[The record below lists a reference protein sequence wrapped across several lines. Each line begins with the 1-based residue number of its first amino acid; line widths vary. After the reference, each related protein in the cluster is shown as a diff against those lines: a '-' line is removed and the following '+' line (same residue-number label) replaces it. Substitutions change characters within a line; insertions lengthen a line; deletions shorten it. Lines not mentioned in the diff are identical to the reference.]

1 MFNITFQQVEAFL
14 AVGMYAN
21 LSKAAQAMYISQSA
35 LSKML
40 QRFEEGIDVR
50 LLVRSNQGISF
61 TDEGRFLYS
70 KLTTLF
76 QSIND
81 TIKTAQNLTEADIK
95 TIRIVMPSSFDAS
108 TDFDVLRRIIG
119 VYQEKYPDVILDRTL
134 YDFGDLRR
142 VLELGETDLAFAQD
156 FTVVDMKDIAY
167 KRVTKFE
174 LCIAA
179 SAEHRIC
186 EESALNTDLLQNEY
200 FYTVPIPGNVNEFS
214 YTLSRCRKLG
224 FIPKGLKFVP
234 NMQTL
239 VYNVR
244 QKNGVAICGRYDLLG
259 FDDIKYYPLPEP
271 ENQSDIVVAW
281 KNGKLTGE
289 AQNFINLLPEGETF
303 ISA

>member
-1 MFNITFQQVEAFL
+1 MYNITFQQVEAFL

-21 LSKAAQAMYISQSA
+21 LSKAAQAMFISQSA

-40 QRFEEGIDVR
+40 QRFEEGIDVQ
-50 LLVRSNQGISF
+50 LFIRSNQGVSF

-76 QSIND
+76 QGIND
-81 TIKTAQNLTEADIK
+81 TIKTAQNLTEADIR
-95 TIRIVMPSSFDAS
+95 TVRIVMPSSYDA
-108 TDFDVLRRIIG
+108 TADYGMLHNIIDI
-119 VYQEKYPDVILDRTL
+119 YKEKYPDVFLNPTL

-142 VLELGETDLAFAQD
+142 VLELGETDLAIAQD
-156 FTVVDMKDIAY
+156 FTVEDIKDLAY
-167 KRVTKFE
+167 KRITKFE
-174 LCIAA
+174 LCIAV
-179 SAEHRIC
+179 SKSHRIS
-186 EESALNTDLLQNEY
+186 EEDELNAELLQNEY

-214 YTLSRCRKLG
+214 YTYARCRRLG

-259 FDDIKYYPLPEP
+259 FGDIKYYPLPET
-271 ENQSDIVVAW
+271 ENQCYIVAAW
-281 KNGKLTGE
+281 KNGKLTSE
-289 AQNFINLLPEGETF
+289 AQNFINLLPEGEVYIT
-303 ISA
+303 A

>member
-50 LLVRSNQGISF
+50 LFVRSNQGLSF

-95 TIRIVMPSSFDAS
+95 TIRIVMPSSFDAAS
-108 TDFDVLRRIIG
+108 DFDMLRKIVGI
-119 VYQEKYPDVILDRTL
+119 YEEKYPDVILNRTL
-134 YDFGDLRR
+134 FDFGDLRR
-142 VLELGETDLAFAQD
+142 ELELGETDLAIAQD
-156 FTVVDMKDIAY
+156 FTVVDLKDIAY
-167 KRVTKFE
+167 KRVSKFE
-174 LCIAA
+174 LCLAA
-179 SAEHRIC
+179 QADHIIQNEDGFDIS
-186 EESALNTDLLQNEY
+186 LLQNEY
-200 FYTVPIPGNVNEFS
+200 FYTVPIPGNVNDFS
-214 YTLSRCRKLG
+214 YTLTRCRRLG

-239 VYNVR
+239 VYNIR
-244 QKNGVAICGRYDLLG
+244 QKNGVSICGRYDLLG
-259 FDDIKYYPLPEP
+259 FDDIKYYPLPEE
-271 ENQSDIVVAW
+271 ENKSDIVVAW
-281 KNGKLTGE
+281 KNGKLTSE
-289 AQNFINLLPEGETF
+289 AQNFINLLPEGEIF
-303 ISA
+303 INA